1 MKKSIWVVI
10 YLLFSFV
17 VYTPKTFA
25 QVPFEQPATK
35 VSSTNQQAK
44 EKFLHGFYISYMSS
58 IIYNVEG
65 LEKMLKDKYVERR
78 LIQKTS
84 DTDVDILLD
93 AQDCI
98 EENLKT
104 LKVTAINDS
113 WYRVSFLWS
122 SSYPHVP
129 THQSILLVKVV
140 RGKQNYKIQ
149 DIKVEK

>member
-17 VYTPKTFA
+17 VHNPKTFA

-35 VSSTNQQAK
+35 VLSTNQQEK

-65 LEKMLKDKYVERR
+65 LEKILKDKYVERR
-78 LIQKTS
+78 LIQKSS

-104 LKVTAINDS
+104 LKVTAINDF

-122 SSYPHVP
+122 SPYPQVP
-129 THQSILLVKVV
+129 TRQHILLVKVV